1 MSAAKVKT
9 LQDKMDELNTL
20 VEFFD
25 SADFNLEEALVTYKK
40 AEKLSED
47 IRKTLEE
54 LKNEITVLKERFDTA
69 A

>member
-1 MSAAKVKT
+1 MSKASTKT
-9 LQDKMDELNTL
+9 LQEKMDELNRL

-25 SADFNLEEALVTYKK
+25 SDKFDLEEALAKYKE

-54 LKNEITVLKERFDTA
+54 LQNEITVLKERFDGA
-69 A
+69 S